1 MKSLT
6 VIYDPECGL
15 CRLAKRWLTDQP
27 RYLSMNFMQRN
38 WVHDLQPDL
47 AASLGAGGD
56 DLVVVSDTGEIWRG
70 DTAFIMC
77 LWATRRHRRLAV
89 RLVRPGLRPIA
100 RKAFGWVSANR
111 RGLSDWLCLND
122 RELREVVHREAPPVT
137 ECSRLPQGL
146 DKLKRERITT

>member
-27 RYLSMNFMQRN
+27 RYLPMNFMPRT
-38 WVHDLQPDL
+38 WVHDLQPAL
-47 AASLGAGGD
+47 AKSLGGGD
-56 DLVVVSDTGEIWRG
+56 DLVVVSDAGEIWRG

-77 LWATRRHRRLAV
+77 LWATRRYRRLAV
-89 RLVRPGLRPIA
+89 RLARPGLRPIA

-111 RGLSDWLCLND
+111 RGLSNWICLND
-122 RELREVVHREAPPVT
+122 RELREVVHRDAPPVT
-137 ECSRLPQGL
+137 ECRTIAQVI